1 MEIRVV
7 QRRKEWGEEL
17 QEYATN
23 KVQHLSRYYDAII
36 SVDIVFDVE
45 RERQICELMAH
56 LARKK
61 IVKARGESGEMR
73 ASIDGAIDKLKEQLR
88 RYKSKLR
95 EHKHLR
101 DKAIPEADVGL
112 DSWPSVPGLQIRRTL
127 PTVRKPMTPEEAAL
141 HLDSSSRG
149 FLVFMD
155 SERQKF
161 SIIHRLGDGT
171 YELIEPQ
178 Y

>member
-7 QRRKEWGEEL
+7 QRRKEWGAEL

-45 RERQICELMAH
+45 RELQICELMAH

-61 IVKARGESGEMR
+61 IVKARGESGDLR
-73 ASIDGAIDKLKEQLR
+73 ASIDAAIDKLKQQLR

-95 EHKHLR
+95 EHKHVR
-101 DKAIPEADVGL
+101 EEPAPQDEAGL
-112 DSWPSVPGLQIRRTL
+112 DSWPSAQSPRIRRTL
-127 PTVRKPMTPEEAAL
+127 PLARKPMTPEEAAL
-141 HLDSSSRG
+141 HLDSSPRG

-155 SERQKF
+155 TERQKF
-161 SIIHRLGDGT
+161 SVIHRLDDGT

>member
-7 QRRKEWGEEL
+7 QRRKEWGAEL

-23 KVQHLSRYYDAII
+23 KVEHLSRYYDAII

-45 RERQICELMAH
+45 RERQTCELMAH

-61 IVKARGESGEMR
+61 IVKARGESNDLR
-73 ASIDGAIDKLKEQLR
+73 ASIDAAIDKLKQQLQ

-95 EHKHLR
+95 EHTHLR
-101 DKAIPEADVGL
+101 EEQIPQDEVAP
-112 DSWPSVPGLQIRRTL
+112 DSGASAQAPRIRRSL
-127 PTVRKPMTPEEAAL
+127 PLVRKPMTPEEAVL
-141 HLDSSSRG
+141 HLDSSPRG

-155 SERQKF
+155 AERQKF
-161 SIIHRLGDGT
+161 SVIHRLADGT

>member
-7 QRRKEWGEEL
+7 QRRKEWGFEL
-17 QEYATN
+17 QEYATD

-61 IVKARGESGEMR
+61 MVKARGESSDLR
-73 ASIDGAIDKLKEQLR
+73 ASIDSAVDKLKQQLR

-95 EHKHLR
+95 EHTHVR
-101 DKAIPEADVGL
+101 EEQTPQSEASP
-112 DSWPSVPGLQIRRTL
+112 DSWPSDQAPRIRRTL
-127 PTVRKPMTPEEAAL
+127 PVVRKPMTPEEAAL
-141 HLDSSSRG
+141 HLDSSPRG

-155 SERQKF
+155 AERQKF
-161 SIIHRLGDGT
+161 SVIHRLDDGT